1 MRALPLPSGQS
12 QTRAD
17 LPDGDTMLK
26 EGVKKFAREG
36 FMEILILDRAEY
48 VREISM
54 DDAGGG
60 GGSLAH
66 DGPLA
71 KNAQGLIGG
80 RKKFNERMIF
90 INILIIVGI

>member
-1 MRALPLPSGQS
+1 MGTLALPSCQP

-17 LPDGDTMLK
+17 LPDGDTMAK
-26 EGVKKFAREG
+26 EGVKEFAHED

-54 DDAGGG
+54 DDTGGG

-66 DGPLA
+66 DGPFTE
-71 KNAQGLIGG
+71 NAQGLLRG
-80 RKKFNERMIF
+80 REKFNERMIF
-90 INILIIVGI
+90 IDIFIIVGV